1 MHYIKLNKDTF
12 ISKIGIGSYRNFGEK
27 LDPRESRKIILN
39 FFEQGINFID
49 SSVNYA
55 DGDCEK
61 IIGNTLKNNN
71 LRKSFFIA
79 SKVFFSVNKKIN
91 DGLSR
96 KNIKF
101 SIDKI
106 KQNYQTDYIDCVQC
120 HRYDPNQNL
129 HELVEIFESYINNGD
144 IRYWGTTNW
153 PYDKI
158 NKIIKICKMKNRF
171 IFNQMPINIFYKKNK
186 KSLLLLKKKNFINII
201 YGVLAKGLLTN
212 NFIMKKKTFKN
223 NENINYNKENIT
235 LIKKLFIVCKK
246 YDYSLEEFMYSLI
259 NSQKYVDVTLCG
271 VGMYQHFKNL
281 NFKKILNKK
290 LFENNIYKIK
300 KYEKIKDLL

>member
-61 IIGNTLKNNN
+61 IIGNILKNNN

>member
-1 MHYIKLNKDTF
+1 MA
-12 ISKIGIGSYRNFGEK
+12 G
-27 LDPRESRKIILN
+27 
-39 FFEQGINFID
+39 
-49 SSVNYA
+49 
-55 DGDCEK
+55 C
-61 IIGNTLKNNN
+61 
-71 LRKSFFIA
+71 
-79 SKVFFSVNKKIN
+79 
-91 DGLSR
+91 
-96 KNIKF
+96 
-101 SIDKI
+101 
-106 KQNYQTDYIDCVQC
+106 
-120 HRYDPNQNL
+120 PNQNL
-129 HELVEIFESYINNGD
+129 YELVEIFESYINNGD

>member
-1 MHYIKLNKDTF
+1 LHYIKLNKDTF

-61 IIGNTLKNNN
+61 IIGNILKNNN